1 MIFTTYTFLVFF
13 AITLSVYA
21 LAPAK
26 WRPYVM
32 ILAGFVFYAYD
43 SLAHFLL
50 LLALTLIIYTLSR
63 SRKKS
68 VFAAG
73 IVFSVGLLFYYKYWK
88 MAVTS
93 LDQWFGAD
101 LTAVKLAVPLAISFF
116 VFEFVHYL
124 VDVYKG
130 KAQRVTLREFFLFI
144 FFFPS
149 LVAGPIKRIQSF
161 ERDKISFTAADVQ
174 QGLFRMGIGL
184 FKKIA
189 FADSLNPLFV
199 TVFADPASATVPAL
213 WVAMYAY
220 AFKIYLDFSAYS
232 DVAIG
237 AAQCFGYHLPEN
249 FNWPYISRNLGEF
262 WRRWHISLSSW
273 IRDYLYIPLGGNRK
287 GFAKGLWFLFLAM
300 TISGLWHGANWTF
313 VVWGMWHGAGQAVNK
328 IWSTYR
334 PEQAVLPRPIGNLLA
349 WALTFHFVC
358 FGWVFFASPSL
369 RASFVFLQRMMGA

>member
-13 AITLSVYA
+13 AVTLLLYT

-26 WRPYVM
+26 VRPFVM

-43 SLAHFLL
+43 SVPHFVLL
-50 LLALTLIIYTLSR
+50 LVLTLVIYSLSR
-63 SRKKS
+63 SKS
-68 VFAAG
+68 KRVLLFG
-73 IVFSVGLLFYYKYWK
+73 IVLSVGLLFYYKYWK
-88 MAVTS
+88 MAVTTI
-93 LDQWFGAD
+93 DTWFGGN
-101 LTAVKLAVPLAISFF
+101 LPVVKLAVPLAISFF

-161 ERDKISFTAADVQ
+161 EKDRISFTSGDVY

-189 FADSLNPLFV
+189 LADSLNPLFAPI
-199 TVFADPASATVPAL
+199 FADPGSASLAAL

-249 FNWPYISRNLGEF
+249 FNWPYISRSLGEF

-287 GFAKGLWFLFLAM
+287 GFARGLLFLFLAM

-313 VVWGMWHGAGQAVNK
+313 VVWGMWHGVGQAVNK
-328 IWSTYR
+328 VWSKYR
-334 PEQAVLPRPIGNLLA
+334 PKSTWLPRPLGQVAA

-358 FGWVFFASPSL
+358 LGWVFFASPTL
-369 RASFVFLQRMMGA
+369 HNSFVFLKRMWGV

>member
-13 AITLSVYA
+13 AVTLLLYT

-26 WRPYVM
+26 VRPFVM

-43 SLAHFLL
+43 SLAHFFLL
-50 LLALTLIIYTLSR
+50 VVLTLCIYAVSR
-63 SRKKS
+63 AQSKRWT
-68 VFAAG
+68 VLG
-73 IVFSVGLLFYYKYWK
+73 IVFSVALLFYYKYWK
-88 MAVTS
+88 MAVTTI
-93 LDQWFGAD
+93 DQWFGGN
-101 LTAVKLAVPLAISFF
+101 LPVVKLAVPLAISFF

-130 KAQRVTLREFFLFI
+130 KAKPVTLREFFLFI

-161 ERDKISFTAADVQ
+161 EKDRISFTAADVC

-189 FADSLNPLFV
+189 LADSLNPLFAP
-199 TVFADPASATVPAL
+199 VFADPGSAGTGAL

-220 AFKIYLDFSAYS
+220 AFKIYFDFSAYS

-237 AAQCFGYHLPEN
+237 AAQCFGFHLPEN
-249 FNWPYISRNLGEF
+249 FNWPYISRSLGEF
-262 WRRWHISLSSW
+262 WRRWHISLSTW

-287 GFAKGLWFLFLAM
+287 GFLKGLLFLFIAM

-313 VVWGMWHGAGQAVNK
+313 VVWGMWHGAGQALNK
-328 IWSTYR
+328 IWSKYR
-334 PEQAVLPRPIGNLLA
+334 PQTRLLPCPLGQLFA

-358 FGWVFFASPSL
+358 LGWVFFASPSL
-369 RASFVFLQRMMGA
+369 HHSLIFLQRMWGV

>member
-13 AITLSVYA
+13 AVTLGLYA

-26 WRPYVM
+26 LRPFVM

-43 SLAHFLL
+43 SIPHFLL
-50 LLALTLIIYTLSR
+50 LLALTLLIYALSR
-63 SRKKS
+63 STKKS
-68 VFAAG
+68 VIAAG
-73 IVFSVGLLFYYKYWK
+73 IVFSVGLLIYYKYWK
-88 MAVTS
+88 MVVTS

-101 LTAVKLAVPLAISFF
+101 LAAVKLAVPLAISFF

-189 FADSLNPLFV
+189 LADSLNPLFV
-199 TVFADPASATVPAL
+199 PVFADPASATVPAL
-213 WVAMYAY
+213 WAAMYAY
-220 AFKIYLDFSAYS
+220 AFKIYFDFSAYS

-262 WRRWHISLSSW
+262 WRRWHISLSTW
-273 IRDYLYIPLGGNRK
+273 IRDYLYIPMGGNRK
-287 GFAKGLWFLFLAM
+287 GFAKGLLFLFTAM

-334 PEQAVLPRPIGNLLA
+334 PKQSFLPRPLGSLLA

-358 FGWVFFASPSL
+358 LGWVFFASPTL
-369 RASFVFLQRMMGA
+369 RSSFRFLLRMMGA

>member
-1 MIFTTYTFLVFF
+1 MIFTTYTFLAFF

-21 LAPAK
+21 LAPQK
-26 WRPYVM
+26 LRPFVM
-32 ILAGFVFYAYD
+32 ILAGLVFYSYD
-43 SLAHFLL
+43 SIPHFLL
-50 LLALTLIIYTLSR
+50 LIALTLIIYAISR
-63 SRKKS
+63 SKQKIMF
-68 VFAAG
+68 VVG
-73 IVFSVGLLFYYKYWK
+73 IVLSVGLLLYYKYWK
-88 MAVTS
+88 MAVTTFN
-93 LDQWFGAD
+93 DWFGDNMAV
-101 LTAVKLAVPLAISFF
+101 VKLAVPLAISFF

-130 KAQRVTLREFFLFI
+130 KTERVSLREFFLFI

-161 ERDKISFTAADVQ
+161 EPNRISFTAADVQ

-189 FADSLNPLFV
+189 LADSLNPLFV
-199 TVFADPASATVPAL
+199 PIFADPASASVPAL

-249 FNWPYISRNLGEF
+249 FNWPYISRSLGEF
-262 WRRWHISLSSW
+262 WRRWHISLSTW
-273 IRDYLYIPLGGNRK
+273 IRDYLYIPMGGNRK
-287 GFAKGLWFLFLAM
+287 GFAKGLLFLFLAM

-313 VVWGMWHGAGQAVNK
+313 VVWGMWHGVGQAVNK
-328 IWSTYR
+328 MWSKYR
-334 PEQAVLPRPIGNLLA
+334 GERRFLPKPLQHLVA
-349 WALTFHFVC
+349 WAITFHFVC
-358 FGWVFFASPSL
+358 LGWVFFASPTL
-369 RASFVFLQRMMGA
+369 RQSFVFLKRMMGV